1 MATAVVVHTF
11 DSIPKSRPSAGA
23 FDFTDSSVE
32 FRIVKWCGTPGVVAF
47 CIEHSRLGEE
57 ARGHCKLILHDKR
70 SCKYLCSFGKL
81 RSKAKHAKASAG
93 PSLTEGGER
102 RSAIAHGDSCK
113 HGCEYWLKTSLL
125 PGRHCVVVIGV
136 FVSAQGQHS
145 EVKETER
152 VGVIEHTGG
161 GTLSEECR
169 FYVRQA
175 LLLDLTTGQIER
187 GACVRACLRA

>member
-1 MATAVVVHTF
+1 VVHTF
-11 DSIPKSRPSAGA
+11 DRIPTSRPSAGA
-23 FDFTDSSVE
+23 FDFTDSWVE

-47 CIEHSRLGEE
+47 CIEHSRLDDLLAGEE
-57 ARGHCKLILHDKR
+57 ARGHCKLILPDK
-70 SCKYLCSFGKL
+70 SSGKYLCSFGKL
-81 RSKAKHAKASAG
+81 RSKAKHAKAPAG

-113 HGCEYWLKTSLL
+113 RGCEYWLKINLL
-125 PGRHCVVVIGV
+125 PDRNGVVGV

-145 EVKETER
+145 EVKGTER

-169 FYVRQA
+169 FCPPSSAVGPHDWA
-175 LLLDLTTGQIER
+175 D
-187 GACVRACLRA
+187 